1 MKHRSKA
8 ATVSFRYQ
16 PMGQPWQPLPYLPG
30 AQDVQEAMLGFGV
43 NDPALHSLQLVL
55 AALALNF
62 PVLQVGQ
69 SVKPSVS
76 PKVPGRQGKHD
87 ADAHPAW

>member
-8 ATVSFRYQ
+8 ATVSFRCQ
-16 PMGQPWQPLPYLPG
+16 PMAQLWQPLPYLPG
-30 AQDVQEAMLGFGV
+30 AQDVQAAMPGFGV

-55 AALALNF
+55 AALALTF
-62 PVLQVGQ
+62 PVLQGVHF
-69 SVKPSVS
+69 VKPSVS
-76 PKVPGRQGKHD
+76 PKAPGRQGKHD